1 MAPDI
6 SIVMLCYRTGE
17 RIRAFVDKTIKSV
30 TGLIPSWEIILVG
43 NYLENTDDITPE
55 IVKDIA
61 SKNQN
66 IKAVTRV
73 KEGMMGWD
81 ARTGLEKATGK
92 YICLIDG
99 DEQMPPEDI
108 VRAYKKIKDE
118 NLDFVTTY
126 RLSRDDGIMRRINS
140 SLYNLIFSLLFP
152 GIKIRDV
159 NSKPK
164 VFRKEAYD
172 ELRLTSN
179 DWFLDA
185 EMVIQAKRLKFKI
198 GEVPTKFYKCPHR
211 KSFVKF
217 HTIFEFIKNLLIAKF
232 RQVFNICQSKL
243 FF

>member
-1 MAPDI
+1 MKPEI
-6 SIVMLCYRTGE
+6 SIVILCYRAGE
-17 RIRAFVDKTIKSV
+17 RIRDFVDRTVKLLDGSIS
-30 TGLIPSWEIILVG
+30 SWEIILVG
-43 NYLENTDDITPE
+43 NYLENINDSTPE

-66 IKAVTRV
+66 IKAVARV

-81 ARTGLEKATGK
+81 ARSGLEKATGI

-108 VRAYKKIKDE
+108 VKVYKKIKDE

-126 RLSRDDGIMRRINS
+126 RLVRHDGIKRKVISNV
-140 SLYNLIFSLLFP
+140 YNVVFNLLFP
-152 GIKIRDV
+152 GINIRDV

-164 VFRKEAYD
+164 ILKKEVYD
-172 ELRLTSN
+172 KMRLTSD

-185 EMVIQAKRLKFKI
+185 EMVIRAKKMKLKT
-198 GEVPTKFYKCPHR
+198 GEVSTEFYKCPHR

-217 HTIFEFIKNLLIAKF
+217 STIFEFIKNLLKA
-232 RQVFNICQSKL
+232 RFNGKN
-243 FF
+243 

>member
-1 MAPDI
+1 MTPDI
-6 SIVMLCYRTGE
+6 SIVILCYKTGE
-17 RIRAFVDKTIKSV
+17 RIRAFVDRTIKSISGQV
-30 TGLIPSWEIILVG
+30 SSWEIILVG
-43 NYLENTDDITPE
+43 NYVENTDDITPE

-66 IKAVTRV
+66 IRAVTRI

-108 VRAYKKIKDE
+108 IKVYKKITDE
-118 NLDFVTTY
+118 SLDLVTTY
-126 RLSRDDGIMRRINS
+126 RRIRHDGITRKIVSDVYN
-140 SLYNLIFSLLFP
+140 LLFNLIFP
-152 GIKIRDV
+152 GANVWDV

-164 VFRKEAYD
+164 IFKKEAYD
-172 ELRLTSN
+172 KLRLTSD

-198 GEVPTKFYKCPHR
+198 GEVPTEFYKCPHR
-211 KSFVKF
+211 RSFVKF
-217 HTIFEFIKNLLIAKF
+217 DAIFEFIRNLLKARFERI
-232 RQVFNICQSKL
+232 S
-243 FF
+243 